1 LSGGVWCP
9 GRGIRPRL
17 DRRSGMAIGLRK
29 EVGGSERGWR
39 ERFESLVE
47 RQAALYGALDA
58 LSQRQTELVDAGDA
72 EGVLAILRQRQT
84 IVEEI
89 VSVAEEA
96 RPYRDR
102 LASEELEPEARER
115 LSQRVGSIERLASE
129 ISDRDERDRRSLA
142 ASRERV
148 AAELAEV
155 GRGRRALN
163 AYGAGGQSGAK
174 FQDREG

>member
-1 LSGGVWCP
+1 
-9 GRGIRPRL
+9 
-17 DRRSGMAIGLRK
+17 MAIGLRK
-29 EVGGSERGWR
+29 ETGGSERGWR

-47 RQAALYGALDA
+47 RQHALYGALDA

-72 EGVLAILRQRQT
+72 EGVLAILRQRQS

-89 VSVAEEA
+89 VSVSEEA

-102 LASEELEPEARER
+102 LASGEIEPEARER

-129 ISDRDERDRRSLA
+129 ISERDERDRKALA

-155 GRGRRALN
+155 GRGRRAVN
-163 AYGAGGQSGAK
+163 AYGTGSAGQTGAR